1 MLIAVE
7 MGSPAVILIEL
18 PEILTVP
25 VSTSAKNTSF
35 WFFLITNCPVFIQL
49 AFIPTVLRILE
60 INVPFTSN
68 PYHVG
73 FGSVPFAVTVTPTSE
88 IIMPND
94 THLFKTQELYDAKDK
109 DNVILGTICVFV
121 EVKFIHGLS
130 RIGHIEDY
138 VVEEKRRRNKI
149 GTRLM
154 EIAKKYCQDQK
165 CYKIIL
171 DCDDSYIPFY
181 EKFGFKKKANS
192 MQLYYI

>member
-1 MLIAVE
+1 MNAQEKRLNGEDNFSVD
-7 MGSPAVILIEL
+7 S
-18 PEILTVP
+18 LTFRKLEYEDYNRGFFEVL
-25 VSTSAKNTSF
+25 SQLTSAEK
-35 WFFLITNCPVFIQL
+35 
-49 AFIPTVLRILE
+49 PTFEDFKKHLDLVNQR
-60 INVPFTSN
+60 NVEQI
-68 PYHVG
+68 YV
-73 FGSVPFAVTVTPTSE
+73 AVTKE
-88 IIMPND
+88 
-94 THLFKTQELYDAKDK
+94 
-109 DNVILGTICVFV
+109 NVIVGTICVFA

-130 RIGHIEDY
+130 KIGHIEDF
-138 VVEEKRRRNKI
+138 VVESKRRKKKI